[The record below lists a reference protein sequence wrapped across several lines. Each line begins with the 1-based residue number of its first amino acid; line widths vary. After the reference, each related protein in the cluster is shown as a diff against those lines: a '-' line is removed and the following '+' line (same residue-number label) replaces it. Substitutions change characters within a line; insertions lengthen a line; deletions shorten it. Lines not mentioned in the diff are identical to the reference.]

1 MAAEVYNPRGYP
13 AYGAYEL
20 KACYQRNLFLAS
32 LTVFFLV
39 ATAVKKISDL
49 FGNESDEKNEHG
61 SRK

>member
-1 MAAEVYNPRGYP
+1 MAAVINNPLAYP

-39 ATAVKKISDL
+39 VTALIIL
-49 FGNESDEKNEHG
+49 
-61 SRK
+61 RLT